1 MKDLAITLED
11 RPGTMAAL
19 GESLGKAGVNIEG
32 FCGFPSEGKAVG
44 HLLVED
50 PAAARRAVEQGGAQ
64 VIGDRDVLVMDVP
77 NQPGKL
83 GEIARK
89 IADAGV
95 NIDLV
100 YLASGSRV
108 VIGVDDLDKA
118 KAALGVP
125 GGSSNE

>member
-32 FCGFPSEGKAVG
+32 FCGFPSGGQAVG

-50 PAAARRAVEQGGAQ
+50 AAAARQAIEQGGAR
-64 VIGDRDVLVMDVP
+64 VTGERDVLVLDVQ
-77 NQPGKL
+77 NQPGTL
-83 GEIARK
+83 GETARK

-95 NIDLV
+95 NIDLTYV
-100 YLASGSRV
+100 ASGNRV
-108 VIGVDDLDKA
+108 VLGVDDLDKA
-118 KAALGVP
+118 KAALA
-125 GGSSNE
+125 